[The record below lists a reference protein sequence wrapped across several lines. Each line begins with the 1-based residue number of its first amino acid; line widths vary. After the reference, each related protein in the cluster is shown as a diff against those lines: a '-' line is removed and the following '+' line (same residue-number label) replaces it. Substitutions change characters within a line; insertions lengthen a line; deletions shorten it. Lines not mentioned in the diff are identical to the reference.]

1 MFKRIKYKNF
11 FILFL
16 LSTIF
21 LFFIT
26 KSYSH
31 FKLNS
36 NIRLFHI
43 VHEESQ
49 IRVLV
54 RTPLAYLIADKLGSI
69 QEDGLPTP
77 APFSTNLLID
87 GVLNHKLNS
96 EELRNNPKGLAKF
109 LADALV
115 IKVDNQKLNPIIGKV
130 VAYPINKQKPFT
142 KLIEAEDSLMGKIY
156 DNNYEETF
164 IGDTIIDIELT
175 YHTQKEIK
183 KFSIQ
188 SLLNPNLPKQDETAN
203 LIIDHYNKKPNI
215 HRITGLLNQPVIITN
230 SSLKAFFTFVISG
243 FKHILEGYDH
253 ILFILCLIVGAQ
265 NLISLF
271 WRITGFTIGHS
282 ITISFGFFNIIPNYI
297 WFIPFIETTIALT
310 IIYAA
315 FLALFGKEHKNIIL
329 VTGLIGLLH
338 GFGFSFILSEILS
351 IDSANLWQSLLGFN
365 IGVEFGQLLIAII
378 VWPSLLTVSRILPK
392 YITHIKWAI
401 LIPCIFIASIWF
413 GERTIQLIGSI

>member
-54 RTPLAYLIADKLGSI
+54 RTPLAYIIADKLGSI
-69 QEDGLPTP
+69 QEDGLPAP
-77 APFSTNLLID
+77 APFSTNLLLD

-115 IKVDNQKLNPIIGKV
+115 IKVDNQKLTPLIGRV

-142 KLIEAEDSLMGKIY
+142 KLNEAEDSLMGKVY
-156 DNNYEETF
+156 DSNYEETF
-164 IGDTIIDIELT
+164 IGDTIIDIELI
-175 YHTQKEIK
+175 YPTQKEIK

-188 SLLNPNLPKQDETAN
+188 SLLDPNLPKQEETAN

-215 HRITGLLNQPVIITN
+215 HRITGLLDQPVIITN
-230 SSLKAFFTFVISG
+230 SSLKAFFTFVING

-253 ILFILCLIVGAQ
+253 ILFILCLVVGAQ

-365 IGVEFGQLLIAII
+365 IGVEFGQLLIAIF
-378 VWPSLLTVSRILPK
+378 VWPSLLFVSKILPK
-392 YITHIKWAI
+392 YVTHIKWAI

-413 GERTIQLIGSI
+413 GERAIQLISTI

>member
-1 MFKRIKYKNF
+1 MLKRKKYKKI
-11 FILFL
+11 FILVL
-16 LSTIF
+16 LSTVF
-21 LFFIT
+21 LFYFT
-26 KSYSH
+26 KSFSH
-31 FKLNS
+31 FKLNA

-43 VHEESQ
+43 VHEENQ
-49 IRVLV
+49 IRVLA

-69 QEDGLPTP
+69 QEDGLPSP
-77 APFSTNLLID
+77 APFSTNLVID
-87 GVLNHKLNS
+87 GVLNHKLDS
-96 EELRNNPKGLAKF
+96 DQLRNNPKGLAKF
-109 LADALV
+109 FADALI
-115 IKVDNQKLNPIIGKV
+115 IKIGEQKLNPVIGRV
-130 VAYPINKQKPFT
+130 VAYPINKQKPFS
-142 KLIEAEDSLMGKIY
+142 KLTEAEDSFKGEVYNSK
-156 DNNYEETF
+156 YEEAF
-164 IGDTIIDIELT
+164 IGDTIIDIELI
-175 YHTQKEIK
+175 YPIQDDVK

-188 SLLNPNLPKQDETAN
+188 SLLNPNLPKQEETAN

-230 SSLKAFFTFVISG
+230 SALKAFFTFVVNG

-265 NLISLF
+265 NLTSLF
-271 WRITGFTIGHS
+271 WRITGFTVGHS
-282 ITISFGFFNIIPNYI
+282 ITISFGFFNIIPNYV

-365 IGVEFGQLLIAII
+365 VGVEHGQLLIGII
-378 VWPSLLTVSRILPK
+378 VWPCLLIISKILPR
-392 YITHIKWAI
+392 YIVHIKWAI
-401 LIPCIFIASIWF
+401 LIPCIFISSIWF
-413 GERTIQLIGSI
+413 GERTIQLISSI